1 MGLKPVD
8 IKHNN
13 TDGSIHNTGKVTF
26 GAYGDSYYEYLLKQY
41 IFTGKTDAALL
52 DAYKAAMHGV
62 RLWLLGETA
71 PESLG
76 GLMYLGQADL
86 QSLSSNATYTKGL
99 PLKTSMEH
107 LVCFVPG
114 LLALG
119 HIHGIETGV
128 QPCGLINTCAC
139 MSSACEIHSHCSRS
153 ASVVQPIGRSTSMAA
168 CVRLHVVHLLSRSVV
183 AGQGAFEQSLPDLV
197 LAERLMQA
205 CYAMYSLVPTG
216 LAPDT
221 IEFRWR
227 SPGIQAAQ
235 RVRSYSISQRWHR
248 HAVLGTYV
256 DRHWRSDT
264 LSMRPFTA

>member
-1 MGLKPVD
+1 MCFTSGGLSARVRTCASEARSDLAVMQVAGWPALAEPAQATLQRIIDADGTVAGLKPVD

-13 TDGSIHNTGKVTF
+13 TDGSIHTTGKVTF

-119 HIHGIETGV
+119 HIHGIETGA
-128 QPCGLINTCAC
+128 QPRGR
-139 MSSACEIHSHCSRS
+139 IH
-153 ASVVQPIGRSTSMAA
+153 
-168 CVRLHVVHLLSRSVV
+168 L
-183 AGQGAFEQSLPDLV
+183 
-197 LAERLMQA
+197 
-205 CYAMYSLVPTG
+205 
-216 LAPDT
+216 
-221 IEFRWR
+221 
-227 SPGIQAAQ
+227 
-235 RVRSYSISQRWHR
+235 
-248 HAVLGTYV
+248 
-256 DRHWRSDT
+256 
-264 LSMRPFTA
+264 